1 MVNGSPY
8 CTYAIRSLKVPP
20 HYKYTGVL
28 IVLKRFQDHLSITE
42 AICAGCMVEITYLEP
57 RLQKGK
63 NHSKFCNRATE

>member
-28 IVLKRFQDHLSITE
+28 IVLKRFQDHLYITE
-42 AICAGCMVEITYLEP
+42 AICAGIGEVHG
-57 RLQKGK
+57 R
-63 NHSKFCNRATE
+63 NHVLGTEVAKREKS